1 MRFSLIIFGFAM
13 QIHCTSK
20 PSANQNS
27 GNTKKNSTPA
37 TGYIVGSKNL
47 NQQIEVPGSI
57 EAYEEVELHPD
68 VSGRVTHIYFREGTY
83 VAAGTALL
91 RVYDADLQAQYRK
104 LEIQLKTAK
113 KTVERNA
120 MLLKV
125 EGLSQQDYDLSVLA
139 VNTIRADMD
148 IIKTSIRRTIL
159 YAPFSGKLGITNI
172 TTGAYLTPQS
182 IVTTLKRTNPLQL
195 SFALPE
201 QYGNLLKEGE
211 LINFTVEGTGTI
223 YGAIVSA
230 KENFVDAATRTLR
243 MIATIDH
250 PDGYLIIGKFADV
263 QISFGKTNLALMVP
277 TQCIIPQARFKK
289 VVAVQKG
296 IAKMLT
302 VTTGIR
308 DSSFVEITSGLQTGD
323 TILVT
328 GLLTTKEGTP
338 VKLNSIINQ

>member
-1 MRFSLIIFGFAM
+1 MRFYLLLLGIVL

-20 PSANQNS
+20 QPENQNGS
-27 GNTKKNSTPA
+27 NKKSAAPV

-47 NQQIEVPGSI
+47 NQQMEVPGSI

-68 VSGRVTHIYFREGTY
+68 VSGRVTHIYFREGAY
-83 VAAGTALL
+83 VSAGTPLL
-91 RVYDADLQAQYRK
+91 RIYDADLQAQHRK

-139 VNTIRADMD
+139 VNTIRADMN
-148 IIKTSIRRTIL
+148 IIETSIRRNVL
-159 YAPFSGKLGITNI
+159 YAPFSGKLGITTI
-172 TTGAYLTPQS
+172 TNGAYLTPQS
-182 IVTTLKRTNPLQL
+182 IVTTLKRTNPLKL

-201 QYGNLLKEGE
+201 QYSNLLKEGD
-211 LINFTVEGTGTI
+211 LVHFTVEGTETI
-223 YGAIVSA
+223 FGAIVTA
-230 KENFVDAATRTLR
+230 KENFIDAATRTLR
-243 MIATIDH
+243 VIATIDH
-250 PDGYLIIGKFADV
+250 PNENLTIGKFADV
-263 QISFGKTNLALMVP
+263 RISFGKTNLALMVP

-289 VVAVQKG
+289 VVTVQKG
-296 IAKMLT
+296 IAKLVT

-323 TILVT
+323 TILAT
-328 GLLTTKEGTP
+328 GLLTTKEGSP
-338 VKLNSIINQ
+338 VKINSIINQ